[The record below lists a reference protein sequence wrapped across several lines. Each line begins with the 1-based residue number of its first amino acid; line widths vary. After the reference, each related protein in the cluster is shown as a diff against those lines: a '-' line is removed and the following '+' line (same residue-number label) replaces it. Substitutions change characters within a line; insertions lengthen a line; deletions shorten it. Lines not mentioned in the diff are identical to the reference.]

1 MRCGCDIPQG
11 SNPGAGRVY
20 SRDVAR
26 FGVILAM
33 ELAWVAVGAHWRWE
47 QYGSLLTPSAA
58 VVSPLPASMCNM
70 TRMNRGDDLSDDLF
84 NNCERQ

>member
-1 MRCGCDIPQG
+1 MVKISKHAPSIRPLGGEAMRCGFDIPQG

-33 ELAWVAVGAHWRWE
+33 HLAWVMGDSLEVE
-47 QYGSLLTPSAA
+47 VEYGSLLTPSAEFVA
-58 VVSPLPASMCNM
+58 HCPRACAA
-70 TRMNRGDDLSDDLF
+70 
-84 NNCERQ
+84 